1 MKRSAARVRFLPI
14 TIFAATLM
22 LSVKIGSI
30 WDGFAA
36 LEETGIAVAGAEA
49 QSPEAVPAEL
59 PEPTPEPTPEPQVT
73 EAVESI
79 EAPPAPERTTPA
91 QMPMEDPTLL
101 TQTEIDLLQQL
112 AERREVLDARAKE
125 MEMREAM
132 LQAAESRI
140 DKKIDE
146 LKVLQG
152 TIEELMA
159 AYDEEQDAKVASLVK
174 IYENMKPKDAARIFE
189 QLDMDTLLMVAERMK
204 ERVLAP
210 IMADMDPGKA
220 RDITVDLARR
230 QQLPQD
236 DVSSG
241 G

>member
-1 MKRSAARVRFLPI
+1 MTMKSSMARIRFLPI

-22 LSVKIGSI
+22 LSVKIGGI
-30 WDGFAA
+30 WDGLAA

-49 QSPEAVPAEL
+49 QAPAGTAPVEL
-59 PEPTPEPTPEPQVT
+59 PEPAPEARAADAAEPEG
-73 EAVESI
+73 AH
-79 EAPPAPERTTPA
+79 PAPESAMPT
-91 QMPMEDPTLL
+91 QMPIEDPTLL

-112 AERREVLDARAKE
+112 SERREVLDARARE

-140 DKKIDE
+140 DKKIEE

-159 AYDEEQDAKVASLVK
+159 AYDEEQEAKVASLVK

-204 ERVLAP
+204 ERALAP
-210 IMADMDPGKA
+210 IMADMDPGRA

-230 QQLPQD
+230 QQLPQENAR
-236 DVSSG
+236 SG

>member
-1 MKRSAARVRFLPI
+1 MKSLAARVRFLPI

-30 WDGFAA
+30 WDGLGA

-49 QSPEAVPAEL
+49 QPPPAEPAAL
-59 PEPTPEPTPEPQVT
+59 PEPTAKPPAAESLEPE
-73 EAVESI
+73 
-79 EAPPAPERTTPA
+79 EAPPATEPAMPA
-91 QMPMEDPTLL
+91 QMSIKDPTLL

-112 AERREVLDARAKE
+112 AERREALDARARE

-140 DKKIDE
+140 DKKVEE
-146 LKVLQG
+146 LKTLQD
-152 TIEELMA
+152 TIEDLIA
-159 AYDEEQDAKVASLVK
+159 TYDEEQEAKVASLVK

-204 ERVLAP
+204 ERALAP
-210 IMADMDPGKA
+210 IMADMDPGRA

-230 QQLPQD
+230 QQLPQNEA
-236 DVSSG
+236 SRG